1 MIAAVSVGLGI
12 RYVVLF
18 LDQDQV
24 GLFFESILKMPDILL
39 KETDD
44 ADSGNILQQ
53 ALGVAD
59 ASV

>member
-1 MIAAVSVGLGI
+1 
-12 RYVVLF
+12 
-18 LDQDQV
+18 
-24 GLFFESILKMPDILL
+24 MPDILL

>member
-53 ALGVAD
+53 RPFGLL
-59 ASV
+59 